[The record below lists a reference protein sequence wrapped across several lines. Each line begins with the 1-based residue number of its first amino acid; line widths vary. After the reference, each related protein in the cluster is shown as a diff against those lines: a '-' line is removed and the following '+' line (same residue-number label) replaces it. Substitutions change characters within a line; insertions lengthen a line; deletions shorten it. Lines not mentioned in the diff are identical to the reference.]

1 MECINGQKHLHKIQ
15 HGLLPGGEA
24 GCHVKPE
31 RVEVDDNYLDNWPV
45 SRDLLIRRSAFH
57 LPQIHSHL
65 RLCIRLTDFL
75 YIRDFPIRQSCDLFL
90 SPFEEYLA

>member
-57 LPQIHSHL
+57 LPPEAVYPFDGFPVYRGFSHPTVL
-65 RLCIRLTDFL
+65 
-75 YIRDFPIRQSCDLFL
+75 
-90 SPFEEYLA
+90 